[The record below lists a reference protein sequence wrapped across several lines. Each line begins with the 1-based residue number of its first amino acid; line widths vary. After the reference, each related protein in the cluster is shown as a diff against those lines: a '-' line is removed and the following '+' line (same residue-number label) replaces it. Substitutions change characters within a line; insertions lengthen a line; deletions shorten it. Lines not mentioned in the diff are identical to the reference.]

1 MSRYD
6 KVVPKNGV
14 YRASLAANFPPQL
27 VEHAVAVGHDE
38 NGRLVVGAGD
48 SGIKGVLVLT
58 KAYPAGKRVDPMTN
72 GEIVEFG
79 PNDHTVSQD
88 AGTAV
93 AGVDLGD
100 PGTNYY
106 GHADGTVDDTPGTDG
121 VYLGHTV
128 EGQRLVVRVNA
139 APAGEGAGATD
150 TQIST
155 LTTALED
162 KADASALTALADR
175 VTALENA

>member
-14 YRASLAANFPPQL
+14 YRASLAAAFPAHL

-38 NGRLVVGAGD
+38 NGRLVVGKGQ
-48 SGIKGVLVLT
+48 SGVKGVLVLT
-58 KAYPAGKRVDPMTN
+58 KAYPAGKRVDPMTS

-79 PNDHTVSQD
+79 PNDHIEDPDTD
-88 AGTAV
+88 TGTAV

-106 GHADGTVDDTPGTDG
+106 GHDDGTVTATAGTDG
-121 VYLGHTV
+121 VYVGHTV
-128 EGQRLVVRVNA
+128 EGQRLVVRVSNDPGLA
-139 APAGEGAGATD
+139 ARVATLEGP
-150 TQIST
+150 
-155 LTTALED
+155 
-162 KADASALTALADR
+162 
-175 VTALENA
+175 